1 MVKAAVKQFGSV
13 DILVNNAGIFG
24 LKPFLENTED
34 DVDKYININL
44 KADTQML
51 FNKWLLSTQSGHST
65 SAELNIG
72 TDFSGAVSLVYIK
85 LIYFDF
91 FFIY

>member
-1 MVKAAVKQFGSV
+1 MQ
-13 DILVNNAGIFG
+13 
-24 LKPFLENTED
+24 
-34 DVDKYININL
+34 
-44 KADTQML
+44 
-51 FNKWLLSTQSGHST
+51 LSARSGHST